1 MRLLY
6 VFALPL
12 TAIAL
17 LAQTPAPNSTSSQQS
32 PVTGYT
38 APLFNATT
46 RNVVLDAVVTDKKD
60 NVVTGLSRN
69 DFVVREDDT
78 PQEIQSFD
86 AVTAGTSRE
95 DASPHTI
102 LLVDELNTR
111 FEDMAYTRYAVSR
124 LLHHDGVKLNQPTAL
139 YILSNDGLHVLENY
153 TRDPAAIDAALRSH
167 GAALP
172 WRLQHN
178 FYLGLERINISIAA
192 LQQIAIASTGT
203 PGHKNIVWISPGYPS
218 SPGWI

>member
-6 VFALPL
+6 VLCLPL

-17 LAQTPAPNSTSSQQS
+17 LAQTAAPNSTSSQQS

-46 RNVVLDAVVTDKKD
+46 RNVVLDAVVADKTG
-60 NVVTGLSRN
+60 NVVTGLTRN

-86 AVTAGTSRE
+86 AVTAGASRE

-111 FEDMAYTRYAVSR
+111 FEDMAYTRYAVNR
-124 LLHHDGVKLNQPTAL
+124 LLYHDGVKLNQPAAL

-153 TRDPAAIDAALRSH
+153 TRDPAAIDTALRSH

-178 FYLGLERINISIAA
+178 FYLGLERINISMAA
-192 LQQIAIASTGT
+192 LQQVAIASTGT
-203 PGHKNIVWISPGYPS
+203 PGHKNIVWISPGLPVFS
-218 SPGWI
+218 RWN

>member
-6 VFALPL
+6 VFCLPL

-46 RNVVLDAVVTDKKD
+46 RNVVLDAVVTDKTG
-60 NVVTGLSRN
+60 NVVTGLTRN

-86 AVTAGTSRE
+86 AVTAGS
-95 DASPHTI
+95 
-102 LLVDELNTR
+102 
-111 FEDMAYTRYAVSR
+111 VS
-124 LLHHDGVKLNQPTAL
+124 
-139 YILSNDGLHVLENY
+139 
-153 TRDPAAIDAALRSH
+153 
-167 GAALP
+167 
-172 WRLQHN
+172 
-178 FYLGLERINISIAA
+178 
-192 LQQIAIASTGT
+192 
-203 PGHKNIVWISPGYPS
+203 
-218 SPGWI
+218 